1 MHVIFSVNIDSLT
14 NFPLAFIPL
23 TFLIERFLVA
33 REFENHSLSKIEF
46 IPTIIIGCTLLNILL
61 KMPILYDLF
70 FIIFLI
76 IQKDRSMYSE
86 KQTQKNIQEYFSKQK
101 PK

>member
-1 MHVIFSVNIDSLT
+1 MHILFSVNIDSLS

-23 TFLIERFLVA
+23 TFLIERFIVA
-33 REFENHSLSKIEF
+33 REFENLSLSKIEF
-46 IPTIIIGCTLLNILL
+46 IPTIIIGFTFLNILF

-70 FIIFLI
+70 LIVFLI

-86 KQTQKNIQEYFSKQK
+86 KQTQKNIQEYFSKHSQK
-101 PK
+101 